1 VTLQA
6 PFIRARACEQACDRG
21 ACTAEITCIENL
33 RTLARKRVPRTF
45 YDYVDGGLWSEYTYQ
60 ANEADFQ
67 RIELRPAIGCRSP

>member
-1 VTLQA
+1 VLA
-6 PFIRARACEQACDRG
+6 SRRATQACDRG
-21 ACTAEITCIENL
+21 ACTAEITSIENL
-33 RTLARKRVPRTF
+33 RTLARKRVLRTF